1 MASSE
6 KNALTLIVLEICLKE
21 MWLWIGG

>member
-6 KNALTLIVLEICLKE
+6 KNALTLIVLEISLKD